1 MALLASGLCSAGAQ
15 TPSSTVATPET
26 GNNALIMG
34 ALGLCAALGIAL
46 ALAALYQIKK
56 LKEEKN
62 HEIAAL
68 KTALKQRNEEVGQH
82 LKALS
87 AQLAQVE
94 ERLSQREAT
103 PSVPTQ
109 QKPKAA
115 PPQKPK
121 AAPPQKPKA
130 VPSEFFVSRA
140 DEGGFFSSVSSRMEP
155 GNSIFRLST
164 ADGVNAT
171 FEVICDAGVHQ
182 LALMMPTENLTRAC
196 TGENIQISAGKTR
209 IVCDAPGTAKK
220 EGNRWRIV
228 KPAVI
233 HYE

>member
-1 MALLASGLCSAGAQ
+1 MKQLWMIVALLASGLCSAGAQ

-26 GNNALIMG
+26 GSNALIMG

-82 LKALS
+82 LKSLS
-87 AQLAQVE
+87 AQLVQVE
-94 ERLSQREAT
+94 DRISRRMAT
-103 PSVPTQ
+103 QSVPTQ
-109 QKPKAA
+109 PTPKAA

-121 AAPPQKPKA
+121 AMPT
-130 VPSEFFVSRA
+130 EFFVSRP
-140 DEGGFFSSVSSRMEP
+140 DEGGFFSSVSNRMEP

>member
-1 MALLASGLCSAGAQ
+1 MKQLWMIMALLASGLCSAGAQ
-15 TPSSTVATPET
+15 TPSSTVATPEA
-26 GNNALIMG
+26 GSNALIMG

-62 HEIAAL
+62 NEIAAL

-87 AQLAQVE
+87 EQLAQVE
-94 ERLSQREAT
+94 ERLSRREAT
-103 PSVPTQ
+103 PSVPQ

-121 AAPPQKPKA
+121 AMPT
-130 VPSEFFVSRA
+130 EFFVSRA

>member
-1 MALLASGLCSAGAQ
+1 MKQLWMIMALLASGLCSAGAQ
-15 TPSSTVATPET
+15 TPSSTVAEPEA
-26 GNNALIMG
+26 GSNALIMG
-34 ALGLCAALGIAL
+34 AFTLCAALGIAL

-56 LKEEKN
+56 LKEEKK

-68 KTALKQRNEEVGQH
+68 KTALKQRNEEVEQH
-82 LKALS
+82 LKSLS

-94 ERLSQREAT
+94 ERLSQRVAT
-103 PSVPTQ
+103 QSVPQ

-121 AAPPQKPKA
+121 AMPTD
-130 VPSEFFVSRA
+130 FFVSRA

>member
-15 TPSSTVATPET
+15 TPSSTVAEPEA
-26 GNNALIMG
+26 GSNALIIG

-82 LKALS
+82 LKSLS

-94 ERLSQREAT
+94 ERISRRVAT
-103 PSVPTQ
+103 QSVPTQ
-109 QKPKAA
+109 PTPKAA
-115 PPQKPK
+115 
-121 AAPPQKPKA
+121 APQKPKA
-130 VPSEFFVSRA
+130 VPTEFFVSRA

>member
-1 MALLASGLCSAGAQ
+1 MKQLWMIIALLASGLCSAGAQ
-15 TPSSTVATPET
+15 TPSSTVTTPET

-34 ALGLCAALGIAL
+34 ALGLCAALGITL
-46 ALAALYQIKK
+46 ALVALYQIKK

-82 LKALS
+82 LKSLS
-87 AQLAQVE
+87 AQLVQVE
-94 ERLSQREAT
+94 ERISRRVAT
-103 PSVPTQ
+103 QSVPTQ
-109 QKPKAA
+109 PTPKAA
-115 PPQKPK
+115 APQKPK
-121 AAPPQKPKA
+121 AMPT
-130 VPSEFFVSRA
+130 EFFVSRA

>member
-1 MALLASGLCSAGAQ
+1 MIVALLASGLCSAGAQ

-26 GNNALIMG
+26 GSNALIMG

-56 LKEEKN
+56 LKEEKK

-68 KTALKQRNEEVGQH
+68 KTALKQRNEEVEQH
-82 LKALS
+82 LKSLS

-94 ERLSQREAT
+94 ERLSQRVAT
-103 PSVPTQ
+103 QSVPQ

-121 AAPPQKPKA
+121 AMPTD
-130 VPSEFFVSRA
+130 FFVSRA

>member
-26 GNNALIMG
+26 GSNALIMG

-82 LKALS
+82 LKSLS

-103 PSVPTQ
+103 PSVPQ

-121 AAPPQKPKA
+121 AMPTD
-130 VPSEFFVSRA
+130 FFVSRA

>member
-26 GNNALIMG
+26 GSNALIMG

-56 LKEEKN
+56 LKEEKK

-68 KTALKQRNEEVGQH
+68 KTALKQRNEEVEQH
-82 LKALS
+82 LKSLS

-94 ERLSQREAT
+94 ERLSQRVAT
-103 PSVPTQ
+103 QSVPQ

-121 AAPPQKPKA
+121 AMPTD
-130 VPSEFFVSRA
+130 FFVSRA

>member
-15 TPSSTVATPET
+15 TPSSTVAEPEA
-26 GNNALIMG
+26 GSNALIMG
-34 ALGLCAALGIAL
+34 ALALCAALGITL

-82 LKALS
+82 LKSLS

-103 PSVPTQ
+103 PSVPQ

-115 PPQKPK
+115 APQKPK
-121 AAPPQKPKA
+121 AMPT
-130 VPSEFFVSRA
+130 EFFVSRA

>member
-26 GNNALIMG
+26 GSNALIIG
-34 ALGLCAALGIAL
+34 TLGLCAALGIAL

-68 KTALKQRNEEVGQH
+68 KTALKQRNEEVSQH
-82 LKALS
+82 LKSLS
-87 AQLAQVE
+87 AQLVQVE
-94 ERLSQREAT
+94 ERLNQRVAT
-103 PSVPTQ
+103 QSVPTQ
-109 QKPKAA
+109 PKPKAAASQKPKAM
-115 PPQKPK
+115 PT
-121 AAPPQKPKA
+121 
-130 VPSEFFVSRA
+130 EFFVSRP
-140 DEGGFFSSVSSRMEP
+140 DDGGFFSSVSSRMEP

>member
-1 MALLASGLCSAGAQ
+1 MKQLWMIVALLASGLCSAGAQ
-15 TPSSTVATPET
+15 TPSSTVTTPET
-26 GNNALIMG
+26 GNNALIIG
-34 ALGLCAALGIAL
+34 ALGLCAALGITL

-56 LKEEKN
+56 LNEEKN

-68 KTALKQRNEEVGQH
+68 KTALKQRNEEVSQH
-82 LKALS
+82 LKSLS
-87 AQLAQVE
+87 AQLVQVE
-94 ERLSQREAT
+94 ERISRRVAT
-103 PSVPTQ
+103 QSVPTQ
-109 QKPKAA
+109 PT
-115 PPQKPK
+115 PK

>member
-15 TPSSTVATPET
+15 TPSSTVAEPEA
-26 GNNALIMG
+26 GSNALIMG
-34 ALGLCAALGIAL
+34 AFTLCAALGIAL
-46 ALAALYQIKK
+46 ALVALYQIKK

-82 LKALS
+82 LKSLS

-94 ERLSQREAT
+94 ERLSQRVAT
-103 PSVPTQ
+103 QSVPQ

-115 PPQKPK
+115 APQKPK
-121 AAPPQKPKA
+121 AM
-130 VPSEFFVSRA
+130 PSEFFASRA

>member
-1 MALLASGLCSAGAQ
+1 MKQLWMIMALLASGLCSAGAQ

-26 GNNALIMG
+26 GSNALIMG

-82 LKALS
+82 LKSLS

-94 ERLSQREAT
+94 ERLSRRVAT
-103 PSVPTQ
+103 QSVPTQ
-109 QKPKAA
+109 PTPKAA
-115 PPQKPK
+115 APQKPK
-121 AAPPQKPKA
+121 AMPT
-130 VPSEFFVSRA
+130 EFFVSRA

>member
-26 GNNALIMG
+26 GSNALIIG

-82 LKALS
+82 LKSLS
-87 AQLAQVE
+87 AQLVQVE
-94 ERLSQREAT
+94 ERLSQRVAT
-103 PSVPTQ
+103 QSVPQ
-109 QKPKAA
+109 PKPKAA

-121 AAPPQKPKA
+121 AM
-130 VPSEFFVSRA
+130 PSEFFVSRA

>member
-1 MALLASGLCSAGAQ
+1 MKQLWMIMALLASGLCSAVAQ

-26 GNNALIMG
+26 GSNALIIG
-34 ALGLCAALGIAL
+34 ALALCATLGIAL

-82 LKALS
+82 LKSLS

-94 ERLSQREAT
+94 ERLSRRVAT

-115 PPQKPK
+115 
-121 AAPPQKPKA
+121 APQKPKA
-130 VPSEFFVSRA
+130 VPTDFFVSRA

>member
-26 GNNALIMG
+26 GSNALIIG
-34 ALGLCAALGIAL
+34 ALALCAALGIAL

-82 LKALS
+82 LKSLS
-87 AQLAQVE
+87 AQLVQVE
-94 ERLSQREAT
+94 ERISQREAT
-103 PSVPTQ
+103 QSVPTQ
-109 QKPKAA
+109 P
-115 PPQKPK
+115 KPK

>member
-1 MALLASGLCSAGAQ
+1 MKQLWMIVALLASGLCSAGAQ
-15 TPSSTVATPET
+15 TPSGNVATAET
-26 GNNALIMG
+26 GSNALIIG
-34 ALGLCAALGIAL
+34 AFTLCAALGIAL

-82 LKALS
+82 LKSLS

-94 ERLSQREAT
+94 ERISRRVAT
-103 PSVPTQ
+103 QSVPQ

-115 PPQKPK
+115 APQKPK
-121 AAPPQKPKA
+121 AMPT
-130 VPSEFFVSRA
+130 EFFVSRA

>member
-1 MALLASGLCSAGAQ
+1 MKQLWMIMALLASGLCSAGAQ

-26 GNNALIMG
+26 GSNALIMG

-82 LKALS
+82 LKSLS
-87 AQLAQVE
+87 AQLVQVE
-94 ERLSQREAT
+94 ERISRREAT
-103 PSVPTQ
+103 QSVPTQ
-109 QKPKAA
+109 PKPKAA

-121 AAPPQKPKA
+121 AMPT
-130 VPSEFFVSRA
+130 EFFVSRA

>member
-1 MALLASGLCSAGAQ
+1 MALLASGLCGAGAQ
-15 TPSSTVATPET
+15 TPSSTVATPEA
-26 GNNALIMG
+26 GSNALIIG
-34 ALGLCAALGIAL
+34 ALALCAALGIAL

-82 LKALS
+82 LKSLS
-87 AQLAQVE
+87 AQLVQVE
-94 ERLSQREAT
+94 ERLSQRVAT
-103 PSVPTQ
+103 QSVPTQ
-109 QKPKAA
+109 PTPKAA
-115 PPQKPK
+115 
-121 AAPPQKPKA
+121 APQKPKA
-130 VPSEFFVSRA
+130 VPTDFFVSRA

>member
-26 GNNALIMG
+26 GSNALIMG
-34 ALGLCAALGIAL
+34 TLGLCAALGIAL

-94 ERLSQREAT
+94 ERLSQRVT
-103 PSVPTQ
+103 TQSVPT
-109 QKPKAA
+109 PKAA
-115 PPQKPK
+115 APQKPK
-121 AAPPQKPKA
+121 AMPT
-130 VPSEFFVSRA
+130 EFFVSRA

>member
-26 GNNALIMG
+26 GSNALIMG
-34 ALGLCAALGIAL
+34 ALALCAALGIAL

-82 LKALS
+82 LKSLS
-87 AQLAQVE
+87 VQLAQVE
-94 ERLSQREAT
+94 ERISQREAT

-109 QKPKAA
+109 PTQPTPKAA
-115 PPQKPK
+115 APQKPK
-121 AAPPQKPKA
+121 S
-130 VPSEFFVSRA
+130 VPTEFFVSRA

>member
-1 MALLASGLCSAGAQ
+1 MKQLWMIVALLASGLCSAGAQ
-15 TPSSTVATPET
+15 TPSSTVATPES
-26 GNNALIMG
+26 GSNALIIG
-34 ALGLCAALGIAL
+34 ALALCAALGIAL

-82 LKALS
+82 LKSLS
-87 AQLAQVE
+87 AQLVQVE

-103 PSVPTQ
+103 PSVPQ

-121 AAPPQKPKA
+121 AM
-130 VPSEFFVSRA
+130 PSEFFVSRA

>member
-26 GNNALIMG
+26 GSNALIIG

-56 LKEEKN
+56 LKAEKN

-82 LKALS
+82 LKSLS
-87 AQLAQVE
+87 AQLVQVE
-94 ERLSQREAT
+94 ERLSQRVAT
-103 PSVPTQ
+103 QSVPQ
-109 QKPKAA
+109 PKPKAA

-121 AAPPQKPKA
+121 AM
-130 VPSEFFVSRA
+130 PSEFFVSRA

>member
-1 MALLASGLCSAGAQ
+1 MKQLWMIMALLASGLCSAGAQ

-26 GNNALIMG
+26 GSNALIIG
-34 ALGLCAALGIAL
+34 ALALCAALGIAL

-82 LKALS
+82 LKSLS

-94 ERLSQREAT
+94 ERLSQRVAT
-103 PSVPTQ
+103 QSVPQ

-115 PPQKPK
+115 PPQQPK
-121 AAPPQKPKA
+121 AMPT
-130 VPSEFFVSRA
+130 EFFVSRA

>member
-26 GNNALIMG
+26 GSNALIMG

-82 LKALS
+82 LKSLS
-87 AQLAQVE
+87 AQLVQVE
-94 ERLSQREAT
+94 ERLSQRVAT
-103 PSVPTQ
+103 QSVPQ

-121 AAPPQKPKA
+121 AMPTD
-130 VPSEFFVSRA
+130 FFVSRA

>member
-1 MALLASGLCSAGAQ
+1 MKQLWMIVALLASGLCSAGAQ
-15 TPSSTVATPET
+15 TPSSTVTTPET
-26 GNNALIMG
+26 GSNALIMG

-82 LKALS
+82 LKSLS

-94 ERLSQREAT
+94 ERLSRREAT
-103 PSVPTQ
+103 QSVPQ
-109 QKPKAA
+109 P
-115 PPQKPK
+115 KPK

-130 VPSEFFVSRA
+130 VPTEFFVSRA

>member
-15 TPSSTVATPET
+15 TPSGNVATPET
-26 GNNALIMG
+26 GSNALIIG

-62 HEIAAL
+62 NEIAAL

-82 LKALS
+82 LKSLS
-87 AQLAQVE
+87 AQLVQVE
-94 ERLSQREAT
+94 ERISRRVAT
-103 PSVPTQ
+103 QSVPQ

-115 PPQKPK
+115 APQKPK
-121 AAPPQKPKA
+121 AMPT
-130 VPSEFFVSRA
+130 EFFVSRA

-233 HYE
+233 HYD

>member
-26 GNNALIMG
+26 GSNALIIG

-82 LKALS
+82 LKSLS

-94 ERLSQREAT
+94 ERLSRREAT
-103 PSVPTQ
+103 QSVPQ

-121 AAPPQKPKA
+121 AMPT
-130 VPSEFFVSRA
+130 EFFVSRA

>member
-1 MALLASGLCSAGAQ
+1 MKQLWMIMALLASGLCSAGAQ
-15 TPSSTVATPET
+15 TPSSTVAEPEA
-26 GNNALIMG
+26 GSNALIMG
-34 ALGLCAALGIAL
+34 ALGLCAALGITL

-82 LKALS
+82 LKSLS
-87 AQLAQVE
+87 AQLVQVE
-94 ERLSQREAT
+94 ERISQREAT
-103 PSVPTQ
+103 QSVPQ

-121 AAPPQKPKA
+121 AM
-130 VPSEFFVSRA
+130 PSEFFVSRA

>member
-1 MALLASGLCSAGAQ
+1 MKQLWMIVALLASGLCSAGAQ

-56 LKEEKN
+56 LKEGKN

-82 LKALS
+82 LKSLS

-103 PSVPTQ
+103 QSVPQ
-109 QKPKAA
+109 QTTPKAA
-115 PPQKPK
+115 APQKPK
-121 AAPPQKPKA
+121 AMPT
-130 VPSEFFVSRA
+130 EFFVSRA

>member
-1 MALLASGLCSAGAQ
+1 MKQLWMIMALLASGLCSAGAQ

-26 GNNALIMG
+26 GSNALIMG

-56 LKEEKN
+56 LNEEKN

-82 LKALS
+82 LKSLS

-115 PPQKPK
+115 APQKPK
-121 AAPPQKPKA
+121 AMTT
-130 VPSEFFVSRA
+130 EFFVSRA

>member
-1 MALLASGLCSAGAQ
+1 MKQLWMIVALLASGLCSAGAQ

-26 GNNALIMG
+26 GSNALIIG
-34 ALGLCAALGIAL
+34 ALALCAALGIAL

-94 ERLSQREAT
+94 ERLSRRVAT

-109 QKPKAA
+109 
-115 PPQKPK
+115 QKPK

>member
-1 MALLASGLCSAGAQ
+1 MKQLWMIVALLASGLCSAGAQ
-15 TPSSTVATPET
+15 TPSSTVAEPEA
-26 GNNALIMG
+26 GSNALIMG

-82 LKALS
+82 LKSLS

-94 ERLSQREAT
+94 ERLSQRVAT
-103 PSVPTQ
+103 QSVPQ

-121 AAPPQKPKA
+121 AMPT
-130 VPSEFFVSRA
+130 EFFVSRA

>member
-1 MALLASGLCSAGAQ
+1 MKQLWMIMALLASGLCSAGAQ

-26 GNNALIMG
+26 GSNALIIG
-34 ALGLCAALGIAL
+34 ALALCAALGIAL

-82 LKALS
+82 LKSLS

-94 ERLSQREAT
+94 ERINQRVAT
-103 PSVPTQ
+103 QSVPTQ
-109 QKPKAA
+109 P
-115 PPQKPK
+115 KPK

-130 VPSEFFVSRA
+130 VPTEFFVSRA

>member
-26 GNNALIMG
+26 GSNALIIG
-34 ALGLCAALGIAL
+34 ALALCAALGIAL

-56 LKEEKN
+56 LNEEKN

-82 LKALS
+82 LKSLS

-103 PSVPTQ
+103 PSVPQ

-115 PPQKPK
+115 
-121 AAPPQKPKA
+121 APQKPKA
-130 VPSEFFVSRA
+130 VPTEFFASRA
-140 DEGGFFSSVSSRMEP
+140 DEGGFFASVSSRMEP

>member
-26 GNNALIMG
+26 GSNALIIG
-34 ALGLCAALGIAL
+34 ALALCAALGIAL

-82 LKALS
+82 LKSLS

-103 PSVPTQ
+103 PSVPQ

-121 AAPPQKPKA
+121 AMPT
-130 VPSEFFVSRA
+130 EFFVSRA

>member
-1 MALLASGLCSAGAQ
+1 MKQLWMIMALLASGLCSAGAQ

-26 GNNALIMG
+26 GNNALIIG
-34 ALGLCAALGIAL
+34 ALALCAALGIAL

-82 LKALS
+82 LKSLS

-94 ERLSQREAT
+94 ERINQRVAT
-103 PSVPTQ
+103 QPVPQ
-109 QKPKAA
+109 QKPKV
-115 PPQKPK
+115 
-121 AAPPQKPKA
+121 APPQKPKA
-130 VPSEFFVSRA
+130 VPTEFFVSRA

>member
-26 GNNALIMG
+26 GSNALIIG
-34 ALGLCAALGIAL
+34 ALGLCAALGITL

-56 LKEEKN
+56 LKEDKN

-82 LKALS
+82 LKSLS
-87 AQLAQVE
+87 AQLVQVE
-94 ERLSQREAT
+94 ERLSQRVAT
-103 PSVPTQ
+103 QSVPQ

-115 PPQKPK
+115 
-121 AAPPQKPKA
+121 APQKPKA
-130 VPSEFFVSRA
+130 VPSEFFASRA
-140 DEGGFFSSVSSRMEP
+140 DEGGFFSSVISRMEP

>member
-15 TPSSTVATPET
+15 TPSSTVAEPEA
-26 GNNALIMG
+26 GSNALIIG
-34 ALGLCAALGIAL
+34 ALALCAALGIAL

-94 ERLSQREAT
+94 ERINQRVAT
-103 PSVPTQ
+103 QSVPTQ
-109 QKPKAA
+109 PTPKAA

-121 AAPPQKPKA
+121 TM
-130 VPSEFFVSRA
+130 PSEFFVSRA

>member
-1 MALLASGLCSAGAQ
+1 MKQLWMIVALLASGLCSAGAQ

-26 GNNALIMG
+26 GSNALIIG
-34 ALGLCAALGIAL
+34 ALALCAALGITL
-46 ALAALYQIKK
+46 ALVALYQIKK

-82 LKALS
+82 LKSLS
-87 AQLAQVE
+87 AQLVQVE
-94 ERLSQREAT
+94 ERISRRVAT
-103 PSVPTQ
+103 QSVPQ
-109 QKPKAA
+109 
-115 PPQKPK
+115 QKPK

-130 VPSEFFVSRA
+130 VPTEFFVSRA

-196 TGENIQISAGKTR
+196 SGENIQISAGKTR